1 MQERSGMMAA
11 RNGMAVPVALSLVG
25 WGLILWAIDN
35 MASPTVALMMP
46 MRPAWTTGEAVAV
59 CLMWT
64 VMMAAMMLPSAIP
77 MLAVHRRVLAER
89 APLAQSSG
97 ALFLA
102 GYLFAWTLFSLAASV
117 LQWGFQQAG
126 ILSPMVKLQ
135 SGMVGGCIL
144 LLAGAFQLAP
154 LKTASLTHC
163 RTPDAT
169 LRANWRTGRSGA
181 LRMGLHEGLC
191 CIGCCWA
198 LMLVLF
204 VGGVMSL
211 TAIAVLTLAVAVEK
225 LAPQGVLLARLGGI
239 LLIGWGL
246 WLIAEV
252 MAAAPDLP

>member
-1 MQERSGMMAA
+1 
-11 RNGMAVPVALSLVG
+11 MAVPVALSLVG

-59 CLMWT
+59 FLMWA

-77 MLAVHRRVLAER
+77 TLATHRRLQAAG
-89 APLAQSSG
+89 APKAQSAG
-97 ALFLA
+97 AMFLA
-102 GYLFAWTLFSLAASV
+102 GYLLAWTLFSLAASV

-135 SGMVGGCIL
+135 SGLVGGCIL
-144 LLAGAFQLAP
+144 LLAGACQFSR

-163 RTPDAT
+163 RTPDAAM
-169 LRANWRTGRSGA
+169 RATWRAGHSGA
-181 LRMGLHEGLC
+181 LRLGWREGLC

-211 TAIAVLTLAVAVEK
+211 TAISVLTLAVAVEK
-225 LAPQGVLLARLGGI
+225 LAPQGVLLARSGGI

-246 WLIAEV
+246 WLIAQA
-252 MAAAPDLP
+252 MGAAPYLPWH